1 MRHISTIMTASI
13 LSLSLGSIAK
23 ADSITGILSIGLT
36 VQSSCSI
43 NSTSNA
49 PLTLTF
55 ETAGSLV
62 NGVTANT
69 PAVLNVTCSAG
80 THYMISMD
88 GGQNASNS
96 TRRLKCST
104 CGSTPQY
111 VPYLLSRSV
120 GGSDLWTIDT
130 AYTPTADGS
139 GAAQAFQINATILP
153 TTAAAAVGSYTDNV
167 TVTVT
172 Y

>member
-1 MRHISTIMTASI
+1 M
-13 LSLSLGSIAK
+13 SLGSIAK
-23 ADSITGILSIGLT
+23 ADSITGILSVALT

-49 PLTLTF
+49 PLVLTF
-55 ETAGSLV
+55 PTAGSLD

-80 THYMISMD
+80 THYSVSLD
-88 GGQNASNS
+88 GGQNQSDS
-96 TRRLKCST
+96 TRRLKCSV

-120 GGSDLWTIDT
+120 GGSDPWAIDT
-130 AYTPTADGS
+130 AFTPTADGS

-153 TTAAAAVGSYTDNV
+153 TSTNMPVGTYTDNV